1 MNELGLRQKAAVAI
15 VGVVVLYAAAVAT
28 WFLSAE
34 KSWKRAARNY
44 DRASKQY
51 EKETKLISETGKWD
65 ELYESERAAMP
76 MFEDGKATDTTW
88 RSKVEALAK
97 ESLVQVHQIDHGK
110 EEETGDVLQLPI
122 EIKSFEASLEALVKF
137 MHALD
142 SAEDGMFD
150 VKSLSVKP
158 SNKKGY
164 LKGSLSLTC
173 AYMRGD
179 SKAER

>member
-1 MNELGLRQKAAVAI
+1 
-15 VGVVVLYAAAVAT
+15 
-28 WFLSAE
+28 
-34 KSWKRAARNY
+34 
-44 DRASKQY
+44 
-51 EKETKLISETGKWD
+51 
-65 ELYESERAAMP
+65 MP

-88 RSKVEALAK
+88 RGKVEALAK
-97 ESLVQVHQIDHGK
+97 ENLVQIHQIEHGK
-110 EEETGDVLQLPI
+110 EIETGDVLQLPI

-142 SAEDGMFD
+142 SADDGMFD

-179 SKAER
+179 GKAEM

>member
-1 MNELGLRQKAAVAI
+1 MSELGLKEKAVVAVL
-15 VGVVVLYAAAVAT
+15 GVVVLYAVAIAT
-28 WFLSAE
+28 WFLNSE
-34 KSWKRAARNY
+34 KAWKHAAKSY
-44 DRASKQY
+44 ERASVQY
-51 EKETKLISETGKWD
+51 EKETKLISEAGKWD

-88 RSKVEALAK
+88 RSKVEELAK
-97 ESLVQVHQIDHGK
+97 ANLVQVHQIEHGK
-110 EEETGDVLQLPI
+110 EIETGDVLQLPI

-137 MHALD
+137 MHSLD

-173 AYMRGD
+173 AYMREDG
-179 SKAER
+179 KAER

>member
-1 MNELGLRQKAAVAI
+1 MSELGLKEKAAIAVL
-15 VGVVVLYAAAVAT
+15 GVVVLYAIAVAT

-34 KSWKRAARNY
+34 KSWKHAAKSY
-44 DRASKQY
+44 DKASTQY

-97 ESLVQVHQIDHGK
+97 ENLVQIHTIEHGK
-110 EEETGDVLQLPI
+110 EVETGDVLQLPI

-137 MHALD
+137 MYALD

-173 AYMRGD
+173 AYMRESG
-179 SKAER
+179 R